1 MNNALVTLPKDV
13 EHVSRCKMKRHF
25 NQNKLEKQQ
34 QQQQQQQQPN
44 VCKSYKPHA

>member
-25 NQNKLEKQQ
+25 NQNKLEKKK
-34 QQQQQQQQPN
+34 QQQQQPN